1 VGVGVGVDVGVGSG
15 TAVACGTTGSTVA
28 EGAGAGGAVGIAT
41 LVWAGTASDGCRFA
55 ADAHADPKNAAT
67 HTLKTMRR
75 AMTQNGSHPVVYWAG
90 SPAAFL
96 KVVMKR
102 NIAQLAA
109 LLLAIALLAG
119 ACFGGGDSD
128 GLAVSTEPTATPF
141 PTPLPTVDST
151 QTGIEVG
158 NDEATEEGVD
168 ADTTPLEDLEDPEAI
183 IPDDVDLTKPAFNEL
198 SKISTVGLDEIFFGM
213 TAADAADA
221 AGTAWDPD
229 RPTSSTCWLATPV
242 NGPVGVEF
250 MMIDGG
256 VERVEITTELITTRS
271 GAGVGSTADELR
283 ALWGDLLDESDP
295 ALLQFVPQD
304 EEDAN
309 FRIMFTMVDGAVESY
324 RAGRLPIVEYP
335 TCP

>member
-1 VGVGVGVDVGVGSG
+1 
-15 TAVACGTTGSTVA
+15 
-28 EGAGAGGAVGIAT
+28 
-41 LVWAGTASDGCRFA
+41 
-55 ADAHADPKNAAT
+55 
-67 HTLKTMRR
+67 
-75 AMTQNGSHPVVYWAG
+75 MTQNGSHPVVYWAG

>member
-1 VGVGVGVDVGVGSG
+1 
-15 TAVACGTTGSTVA
+15 
-28 EGAGAGGAVGIAT
+28 
-41 LVWAGTASDGCRFA
+41 
-55 ADAHADPKNAAT
+55 
-67 HTLKTMRR
+67 
-75 AMTQNGSHPVVYWAG
+75 
-90 SPAAFL
+90 
-96 KVVMKR
+96 MKR
-102 NIAQLAA
+102 RIPQLVA
-109 LLLAIALLAG
+109 LALAIALLAG
-119 ACFGGGDSD
+119 ACFGGDDSD
-128 GLAVSTEPTATPF
+128 DLAVSTEPTATPF

-151 QTGIEVG
+151 QTGIEIG
-158 NDEATEEGVD
+158 NDETTDDGTEEGGD
-168 ADTTPLEDLEDPEAI
+168 DEDTTPPEDLEDPEAI
-183 IPDDVDLTKPAFNEL
+183 VPDDVDLTKPAFNER

-213 TAADAADA
+213 TADNAAAA

-309 FRIMFTMVDGAVESY
+309 FRILFTMVDGAVESY

-335 TCP
+335 ACP